1 LDLHFED
8 EGRDGETP
16 ETVLANDHCAF
27 ISAAGGNGG
36 KKRYMVEKEESL

>member
-1 LDLHFED
+1 MR
-8 EGRDGETP
+8 EGMGKHL
-16 ETVLANDHCAF
+16 ETVFANDHCAF